1 MKKYIS
7 ASMNNKQKRYY
18 VSYCRIFKDGGKGSP
33 DACYMYATNEFELLD
48 KIHTR
53 FQDTNM
59 YRFAITYRED

>member
-33 DACYMYATNEFELLD
+33 DACYMYATQVNYSD
-48 KIHTR
+48 GA
-53 FQDTNM
+53 
-59 YRFAITYRED
+59 YGSYREMLDECYSQLFG